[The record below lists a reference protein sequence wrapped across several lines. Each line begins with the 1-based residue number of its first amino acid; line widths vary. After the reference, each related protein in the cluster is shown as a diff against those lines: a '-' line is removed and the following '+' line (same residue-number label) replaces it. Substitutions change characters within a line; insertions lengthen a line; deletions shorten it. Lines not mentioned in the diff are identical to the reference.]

1 MPKRTRTVSTSL
13 AASVSAAPPNN
24 IVCISDLHSGCR
36 LALCPRT
43 GVPLDD
49 GGIYMPSPLQLKMV
63 DMWDEFWDEWV
74 PEATKG
80 EKFDLVIN
88 GDAIEGDHHHART
101 PFSTNPVDQ
110 CRCAR
115 LLLEPKL
122 EAARKKGKLG
132 RLFMVRGTE
141 AHVGRSA
148 SEEEVLGQQLH
159 AVQNKEGQYVRW
171 DLWLKVGDDK
181 LVHFLHHVG
190 TTSSQSYESTA
201 IGKELVEEYNEAA
214 RWHRKIPDCV
224 VRSHRHRNYQVTIPT
239 GRGNGIAVVT
249 PAWQAK
255 TAFTWKIAGGRLST
269 PQFGGILIR
278 YAHDRLFV
286 DSKVWT
292 VDRSEEE

>member
-1 MPKRTRTVSTSL
+1 M
-13 AASVSAAPPNN
+13 
-24 IVCISDLHSGCR
+24 
-36 LALCPRT
+36 
-43 GVPLDD
+43 PLDD
-49 GGIYMPSPLQLKMV
+49 GGTYYPSSLQLKIA
-63 DMWDEFWDEWV
+63 DFWDEFWDEWV
-74 PEATKG
+74 PEATRG
-80 EKFDLVIN
+80 EKFDVVIN

-115 LLLEPKL
+115 QLLEEKL
-122 EAARKKGKLG
+122 SAAKKQGVLN

-148 SEEEVLGQQLH
+148 SEEELLGMQLG
-159 AVQNKEGQYVRW
+159 ALPNKEGQHVRW
-171 DLWLKVGDDK
+171 DLWLRVGDGK

-190 TTSSQSYESTA
+190 TTSSQAYESTA

-214 RWHRKIPDCV
+214 RWDRNIPDV
-224 VRSHRHRNYQVTIPT
+224 IVRSHRHRNYQVTVPT

-249 PAWQAK
+249 PAWQGK
-255 TAFTWKIAGGRLST
+255 TSHVWKIAGGRLST

-292 VDRSEEE
+292 VDRSAEE